1 MKNIIMGV
9 SLLFLFFAG
18 CSVRYLEESADRQVY
33 RIIDEKKERIKTEIL
48 PDAAIPVT
56 DDTSSETVVL
66 ELKDAIV
73 LAVKNN
79 RNYKSMEE
87 DVYLNI
93 LDLTYQRYLY
103 GNRYSLGGNLYWN
116 KGDDESV
123 SGTLSFGI
131 LRWLA
136 MGTQLTFDIT
146 KDFISYLTGDKDTD
160 IQTIISMNILQPL
173 LRGAGRKIAQEDL
186 IQSERN
192 AVYEIRSFMRYRK
205 GFSIDTTEQFLEVIL
220 SKSRIENF
228 YNNYISLKS
237 TRERIEM
244 LANAGRLPAL
254 QVDQARQ
261 NEYAAYQR
269 WVNARNS
276 YSYQMDSL
284 KIHLGLPTES
294 VLILDEELLKRLVEA
309 GVTIPEFDLRE
320 SIRNALRRRMDL
332 LTDYDR
338 VEDAKREITIALD
351 NLKPEVDLVVYS
363 TGSTE
368 SKPHPTFDFT
378 DFSYGAG
385 IEFDLPLDRLPD
397 RNRYRSALIDLNRQQ
412 RNFENKRDTVIL
424 EVYQQYRNMEEY
436 YQSYLIQKNSLL
448 LAERRIE
455 STDLLLQAGRATT
468 RDVLEAEE
476 SYLSAKN
483 DLASAVVNYI
493 TAYLRFLYSA
503 GYLQVDDEGIWEGNL
518 YEKITKKTV

>member
-1 MKNIIMGV
+1 
-9 SLLFLFFAG
+9 
-18 CSVRYLEESADRQVY
+18 
-33 RIIDEKKERIKTEIL
+33 
-48 PDAAIPVT
+48 
-56 DDTSSETVVL
+56 
-66 ELKDAIV
+66 
-73 LAVKNN
+73 
-79 RNYKSMEE
+79 
-87 DVYLNI
+87 
-93 LDLTYQRYLY
+93 
-103 GNRYSLGGNLYWN
+103 
-116 KGDDESV
+116 
-123 SGTLSFGI
+123 
-131 LRWLA
+131 
-136 MGTQLTFDIT
+136 
-146 KDFISYLTGDKDTD
+146 
-160 IQTIISMNILQPL
+160 
-173 LRGAGRKIAQEDL
+173 
-186 IQSERN
+186 
-192 AVYEIRSFMRYRK
+192 
-205 GFSIDTTEQFLEVIL
+205 
-220 SKSRIENF
+220 
-228 YNNYISLKS
+228 
-237 TRERIEM
+237 M